1 MNCCFIGHKK
11 ITITNELKSKLNRIL
26 IVLINRY
33 KVDTFLFGDRSEFND
48 FSLDVV
54 KTLKNIYPYIKIIKY
69 PSNDWYKGQE
79 KENVEFNKIV
89 LKNEIIDFDEYVY
102 LNYYGKF
109 SYVQRNEKMIMDSDY
124 CVFYYNKNYVA
135 QHRYKIGVA
144 RKSGTQVAFDF
155 AKKHKKKIVNLFVNE
170 INKN

>member
-26 IVLINRY
+26 IVLIRRY

-54 KTLKNIYPYIKIIKY
+54 KSLKNIYPYIKIIKY

-89 LKNEIIDFDEYVY
+89 LKNEITDFDEYVY
-102 LNYYGKF
+102 LNYYDK
-109 SYVQRNEKMIMDSDY
+109 
-124 CVFYYNKNYVA
+124 
-135 QHRYKIGVA
+135 
-144 RKSGTQVAFDF
+144 
-155 AKKHKKKIVNLFVNE
+155 L
-170 INKN
+170 